1 MRSISLRAALLAGLA
16 LPGSVLADEVTL
28 YRAFVADQAQN
39 TVSVI
44 DLDAGAVAETFTLEG
59 PARLYGTSSGQTVFA
74 VQGDSDIV
82 QAISTG
88 IVIDDH
94 GDHGDIEI
102 GEPGLIDG
110 AVEGDYPV
118 HFVEH
123 HGQIALFFDNEGIT
137 KIVNESRFGT
147 DEPRIVSS
155 GAPHHGVAAAYGD
168 YVLITEPHPE
178 DPSNL
183 PVGINVLDGNDN
195 QIEETYAC
203 PGLHGEA
210 SSGNLLAIACETGL
224 LLVTDSPEGPQV
236 SHVPYADNLP
246 EGKVSTLLGGVGIQ
260 YFLGNFGADRVVVI
274 DPAEESFNL
283 IELPTRRVHF
293 AVDNVRPQYAYI
305 FTEDGDLHRLNTLS
319 GEFEGKLKLTEPYS
333 MDGHWADPRP
343 RIAMAGDEILVTD
356 PRESTIHRIDAQAFQ
371 PAGEIA
377 VPGLPYEIVVA
388 GGSGSVH

>member
-1 MRSISLRAALLAGLA
+1 MRSISLHAALLAGLA

-28 YRAFVADQAQN
+28 YRAFVADQAEN
-39 TVSVI
+39 TVSVV
-44 DLDAGAVAETFTLEG
+44 DLEAGEVIEAFTLEG

-74 VQGDSDIV
+74 VQGDNDIV

-88 IVIDDH
+88 VVIDDH

-102 GEPGLIDG
+102 SDPSLIDG
-110 AVEGDYPV
+110 SVEGDYPV

-123 HGQIALFFDNEGIT
+123 HGQIALFFDNEGVA
-137 KIVNESRFGT
+137 KIIDESGFGT
-147 DEPRIVSS
+147 DEPRVVSS
-155 GAPHHGVAAAYGD
+155 SAPHHGVAAAYGD
-168 YVLITEPHPE
+168 HVLITEPHPE

-183 PVGINVLDGNDN
+183 PVGINVLDGDDN
-195 QIEETYAC
+195 PIGETHAC

-224 LLVTDSPEGPQV
+224 LLVTDSAEGPQV
-236 SHVPYADNLP
+236 SHLPYADDLP

-283 IELPTRRVHF
+283 IDLPTRRVHF

-319 GEFEGKLKLTEPYS
+319 GQFEGKLTLTEPYS

-343 RIAMAGDEILVTD
+343 RIAVAGDEILVTD
-356 PRESTIHRIDAQAFQ
+356 PRESTIHRVDAQAFE
-371 PAGEIA
+371 PAGGIA

-388 GGSGSVH
+388 GGSGAVH